1 MTARSLS
8 LRTRLALLILTPLV
22 VISVIAGVWRYDAA
36 RGTAEDLF
44 DRTLLASALAISRD
58 VAISGGDA
66 LSEVTRDLM
75 RDASG
80 GAVFYHV
87 YAPDGVFITGYATP
101 PVPPLGLD
109 IPDNTPVFYRARY
122 LGQDVRVVRLREY
135 AEIEGISGIATITAW
150 QNVEAR
156 NSFARELA
164 VKAAGLML
172 VLIATV
178 GAVVWFGIN
187 LGLKPLTDLRAAI
200 SKRTPDDLG
209 LIKRE
214 VPKELKGIVATLNGL
229 LGQIS
234 DEMESKDAFI
244 SNAAHQLRNPVAG
257 VLSMAEAVQSAPSAA
272 DAKERTNDLVEAARH
287 TSRLATQMLSFERAK
302 SGANDIGG
310 ETVDLNSLV
319 KAVADRNAPRIL
331 KREIALEFIPCPAP
345 VMIRCDPVLLSEA
358 IENLIDNALV
368 HGGDALSAIRITV
381 TQADTDACITVHDDG
396 SGIAPKDRDSVFER
410 FAQANPGTGSGLGL
424 SIVEVVSRNMGGR
437 AMIDDVPKGASLTIR
452 IPQAAN
458 TPTQP
463 SPIAESG
470 DEMAHKMSQ
479 RLHPTT

>member
-1 MTARSLS
+1 MTARSIS
-8 LRTRLALLILTPLV
+8 LRSRLALLILTPLV

-58 VAISGGDA
+58 VAVSGGDA
-66 LSEVTRDLM
+66 LSGVTRDLM

-80 GAVFYHV
+80 GPVFYHV

-101 PVPPLGLD
+101 PVPPVGLD
-109 IPDNTPVFYRARY
+109 IPDNTPVFYRAYY

-135 AEIEGISGIATITAW
+135 AEIEGISGIATVTAW
-150 QNVEAR
+150 QNVDAR

-164 VKAAGLML
+164 VKAAVLML

-200 SKRTPDDLG
+200 SRRSPDDLG

-244 SNAAHQLRNPVAG
+244 SNAAHQLRNPIAG

-272 DAKERTNDLVEAARH
+272 ETKARTDDLVQAARH

-302 SGANDIGG
+302 SRSKEMTD

-331 KREIALEFIPCPAP
+331 NREIELEFTPSPAP
-345 VMIRCDPVLLSEA
+345 LTIRCDAVLLSEA

-381 TQADTDACITVHDDG
+381 SDAGTDACITVRDDG
-396 SGIAPKDRDSVFER
+396 VGIVAEDRDTVFER
-410 FAQANPGTGSGLGL
+410 FSQATPGTGSGLGL
-424 SIVEVVSRNMGGR
+424 SIVEVVARNMGGR

-452 IPQAAN
+452 VPQTAN
-458 TPTQP
+458 AQEQP
-463 SPIAESG
+463 SSARSTGKRAP
-470 DEMAHKMSQ
+470 HKMSQ
-479 RLHPTT
+479 RFHPTT